1 MQPTRNCE
9 RPKPF
14 AEQAAPRP
22 CSALLRVGFAL
33 PPSLPTGRCAL
44 TATVSP
50 LPVLPAGAIG
60 GLFSVALSV
69 ASRPPA
75 VSRHPA
81 LRSSDFPRRPQGAP
95 RSSLASRPVLSIRV
109 PRRGL
114 EPPRRLRHQILSLA
128 CLPVSA
134 PGQCKGRRTASR
146 IVLPR
151 GLEPPRACAHWI
163 LNPARLPIPP
173 QERGHPRPTPIASG
187 ESLSAP
193 RRPRCTRGCI
203 REGS

>member
-1 MQPTRNCE
+1 M
-9 RPKPF
+9 
-14 AEQAAPRP
+14 PRLSP
-22 CSALLRVGFAL
+22 DA
-33 PPSLPTGRCAL
+33 RCAL
-44 TATVSP
+44 TAPFHPCLSP
-50 LPVLPAGAIG
+50 GAIG

-69 ASRPPA
+69 ASRRPA

-81 LRSSDFPRRPQGAP
+81 LWSSDFPRRPRKEHRGPHSPPDPSCQT
-95 RSSLASRPVLSIRV
+95 V

-134 PGQCKGRRTASR
+134 PGQCKGCRTASR
-146 IVLPR
+146 SVLPR

-173 QERGHPRPTPIASG
+173 QERGCPQPTPIASG
-187 ESLSAP
+187 ESLSAASP
-193 RRPRCTRGCI
+193 PTVRPERF
-203 REGS
+203 ELPAF